1 MWDADDLIKQLIENY
16 DHLSDEMKSEIPM
29 KRIWILLPEED

>member
-1 MWDADDLIKQLIENY
+1 MWDADDLIQQLIDYY